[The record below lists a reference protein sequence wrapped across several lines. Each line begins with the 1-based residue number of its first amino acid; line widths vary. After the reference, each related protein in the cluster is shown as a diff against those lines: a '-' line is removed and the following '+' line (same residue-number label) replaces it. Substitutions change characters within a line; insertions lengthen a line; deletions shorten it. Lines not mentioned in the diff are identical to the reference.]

1 MKHMLHEAK
10 LKIEGST
17 LPQVAVVEED
27 PIVHQRKPS
36 EFDASLLT
44 QWRDDIDRVRDSLR
58 RLQDEKLT
66 LV

>member
-10 LKIEGST
+10 LKIEGT
-17 LPQVAVVEED
+17 TVPQVIEED
-27 PIVHQRKPS
+27 PMLTTHQRKPS

-44 QWRDDIDRVRDSLR
+44 QWRDDIDRVRNSLR

>member
-17 LPQVAVVEED
+17 VPQVAVVEEN
-27 PIVHQRKPS
+27 PLHQRKPS

-58 RLQDEKLT
+58 RLQDQKLT